1 MPMPRSFLG
10 SGVALNHVG
19 NYGTMI
25 DLHRAVNPTTMLGM
39 IDNLHDMPLLWGFK
53 NDLPG
58 SQVIARVYHREEG
71 AYAQPPQGK
80 DDHRPMIAK
89 PEDVLNDQESLG
101 HNGMWLHVMNEPSG
115 FLSDEEVE
123 FTVDWLVKFIRL
135 AAPEKCACV
144 LGNLADQH
152 PRIVDGRWASLWNP
166 FLLEMAKYPTL
177 MRLGLHYYG
186 PDPFMRVTDALF
198 ESCRDLQINPPQIV
212 GTEFG
217 LDSTGQGDK
226 ANGYHNRGM
235 TGRQYLK
242 WEGEAIQGPLKPLIQ
257 SGILLGVDTFQWNI
271 LWGDFSPAKDQGYQD
286 AYKET
291 ALEGF
296 LDVTV
301 PAAIATP
308 YTPGQLPDTATGG
321 FLYTVKFPKGG
332 SVFRNLR
339 ALPDAGSTD
348 LGDVKNGDT
357 VKLFDLP
364 IVYDNLQRKWQACIL
379 YDKANNVVGTGWLWT
394 NDIQLT
400 PLTLPDATPAP
411 APAPVV
417 PPVPDPIPVPPVEHW
432 PDPAPAPLP
441 APEPVKLWNIGFQLK
456 GTTSQRDMFLKGM
469 ETFVMACAFI
479 GMAAGVEATAV
490 AEEVAQ

>member
-1 MPMPRSFLG
+1 
-10 SGVALNHVG
+10 
-19 NYGTMI
+19 
-25 DLHRAVNPTTMLGM
+25 
-39 IDNLHDMPLLWGFK
+39 
-53 NDLPG
+53 
-58 SQVIARVYHREEG
+58 
-71 AYAQPPQGK
+71 
-80 DDHRPMIAK
+80 
-89 PEDVLNDQESLG
+89 
-101 HNGMWLHVMNEPSG
+101 
-115 FLSDEEVE
+115 
-123 FTVDWLVKFIRL
+123 VKFIRL

-411 APAPVV
+411 APSPVV